1 MKQYWVL
8 AALAA
13 ACVGGAQAAGVEP
26 GQWEFS
32 VKTDLQDMPPSQH
45 PLKLKK
51 CLSEKDAANPLQF
64 LPLAPGATPETC
76 SVKEQKQSGAKLH
89 YVLDCPGM
97 PNVTTTGDA
106 TVNGASLSGSA
117 ITHLDSVTYKKQL
130 TQQYSG
136 KRTGKCN

>member
-1 MKQYWVL
+1 MKKLMVL
-8 AALAA
+8 AFVAA
-13 ACVGGAQAAGVEP
+13 SVGQVYATGVEP
-26 GQWEFS
+26 GEWEFS

-51 CLSEKDAANPLQF
+51 CLSEKDVANPLQF

-76 SVKEQKQSGAKLH
+76 SVKEQKPNGNKLH

-97 PNVTTTGDA
+97 PNVTTTGEA
-106 TVNGASLSGSA
+106 TIAAGNISGNA
-117 ITHLDSVTYKKQL
+117 VTRLESVTYKKQL

-136 KRTGKCN
+136 KRIGKCQ

>member
-1 MKQYWVL
+1 MKKLMVL
-8 AALAA
+8 AFVAA
-13 ACVGGAQAAGVEP
+13 SVGQVYAAGVEQ
-26 GQWEFS
+26 GEWEFS

-89 YVLDCPGM
+89 YVLECPGM
-97 PNVTTTGDA
+97 PNVTTTGDVSITA
-106 TVNGASLSGSA
+106 GNISGNA
-117 ITHLDSVTYKKQL
+117 VTHLESVTYKKQL

-136 KRTGKCN
+136 KRIGKCQ

>member
-1 MKQYWVL
+1 MKKLMVL
-8 AALAA
+8 AFVAA
-13 ACVGGAQAAGVEP
+13 SVGQVYAAGVEP
-26 GQWEFS
+26 GAWEFS

-76 SVKEQKQSGAKLH
+76 SVKEQKPNGNKLH

-97 PNVTTTGDA
+97 PNVMTTGEA
-106 TVNGASLSGSA
+106 TIAAGNISGNA
-117 ITHLDSVTYKKQL
+117 VTRLESVTYKKQL

-136 KRTGKCN
+136 KRIGKCQ

>member
-1 MKQYWVL
+1 MKKLMVL
-8 AALAA
+8 AFVAA
-13 ACVGGAQAAGVEP
+13 SVGQVYAAGVEP
-26 GQWEFS
+26 GEWEFS

-76 SVKEQKQSGAKLH
+76 SVKEQKPNGNKLH

-97 PNVTTTGDA
+97 PNVMTTGEA
-106 TVNGASLSGSA
+106 TIAAGNISGNA
-117 ITHLDSVTYKKQL
+117 VTRLESVTYKKQL

-136 KRTGKCN
+136 KRIGKCQ

>member
-1 MKQYWVL
+1 MKKLMVL
-8 AALAA
+8 AFVAA
-13 ACVGGAQAAGVEP
+13 SVGHVYAAGVEP
-26 GQWEFS
+26 GEWEFS

-51 CLSEKDAANPLQF
+51 CISEKDAANPLQF

-76 SVKEQKQSGAKLH
+76 SVKEQKPNGNKLH

-97 PNVTTTGDA
+97 PNVTTTGEA
-106 TVNGASLSGSA
+106 TIAAGNISGNA
-117 ITHLDSVTYKKQL
+117 VTRLESVTYKKQL

-136 KRTGKCN
+136 KRIGKCQ

>member
-13 ACVGGAQAAGVEP
+13 ACMGGAQAAGVEP

-32 VKTDLQDMPPSQH
+32 VKTDVEGMPPAQH

-76 SVKEQKQSGAKLH
+76 SVKTQKQSGARLH

-97 PNVTTTGDA
+97 PNVSTTGDA
-106 TVNGASLSGSA
+106 TLNGTSLSGVA
-117 ITHLDSVTYKKQL
+117 TTHLDSVTYKKQL
-130 TQQYSG
+130 SQQYSG